1 MLNILMGI
9 FFIHYIN
16 DEIAFSFEISNIFN
30 EEIKFKRSCDV
41 LRDEY
46 MIEILNLLGVK
57 NKKKPGVVIFNAIL
71 IDEFNGSKEKIMRL
85 SKIESEKSHQL
96 TFHRRAWTAW

>member
-1 MLNILMGI
+1 MGI
-9 FFIHYIN
+9 FFIHCYYIN

-57 NKKKPGVVIFNAIL
+57 KKKKTV
-71 IDEFNGSKEKIMRL
+71 
-85 SKIESEKSHQL
+85 
-96 TFHRRAWTAW
+96 